1 MRYATVVMLALV
13 ALAVVAARPHEAP
26 LSAKL
31 SLDEPYELM
40 HGDMAAL
47 MLSEVIKSGS
57 FSDGIPVATY
67 DRDAALITLQVYGNP
82 SGSASRTDRAR
93 EVLGEYWEW
102 VQAWFIGYAERRLD
116 VRVDEQDFRLQY
128 MDRTAG
134 NEMLLSFIGGQ
145 FVIP

>member
-1 MRYATVVMLALV
+1 MKYATVVLLALV
-13 ALAVVAARPHEAP
+13 ALALVAARPDGAP
-26 LSAKL
+26 PGARL
-31 SLDEPYELM
+31 SLDAPYELM

-67 DRDAALITLQVYGNP
+67 DRDQALITLQVYGNP
-82 SGSASRTDRAR
+82 SGAVSRTDRAR

-116 VRVDEQDFRLQY
+116 IRVDEQDFRLQY

-134 NEMLLSFIGGQ
+134 NEMLLSFIGGRYI
-145 FVIP
+145 IP

>member
-1 MRYATVVMLALV
+1 MKYATVVVLALALALV
-13 ALAVVAARPHEAP
+13 AARPSEVP
-26 LSAKL
+26 LGAKL

-47 MLSEVIKSGS
+47 MLSEVIKSGR
-57 FSDGIPVATY
+57 FSDGMPVVTY
-67 DRDAALITLQVYGNP
+67 DRDRALITLQVYGNP
-82 SGSASRTDRAR
+82 SGALSRTDRAR

-116 VRVDEQDFRLQY
+116 IRVDEQDFRLQY